1 MVIFSITPH
10 SASCKRLFSSLGW
23 IIGKRRT
30 NLNIQTIEMMAK
42 IYQISLSHVQKS
54 LNYRSLVSEKDVQQM
69 LDIVFEEEDLLNED
83 NEGEIKG
90 VALSDPGEEAT
101 NINETLEIEQMI
113 DLGPWVFI
121 DNSELPVIIRR
132 FDDSNDDE
140 DWDLD
145 TILGN

>member
-10 SASCKRLFSSLGW
+10 SASCERLFSSLGW

-30 NLNIQTIEMMAK
+30 NLNIQTIETMAK
-42 IYQISLSHVQKS
+42 IYQTSLSHVQKS
-54 LNYRSLVSEKDVQQM
+54 LNYRSSVSEKDVQQM
-69 LDIVFEEEDLLNED
+69 LDIVFEEGDLLNED
-83 NEGEIKG
+83 DKGEIKG

-101 NINETLEIEQMI
+101 NINEMLGIEQMI

-121 DNSELPVIIRR
+121 DNSELPVITRR
-132 FDDSNDDE
+132 FDDSDDE
-140 DWDLD
+140 VDWDPD